1 MRTKA
6 RPQGQHVPQAPRR
19 AHGQLSFV
27 FVAPVC
33 LFPSRRPQDSLLIR
47 LAQPL
52 SASLGQFAQSLLT
65 WMKVGSG
72 ADSDNNSTATGTL
85 PSSGQKIAYE
95 V

>member
-1 MRTKA
+1 MSF
-6 RPQGQHVPQAPRR
+6 PRQY
-19 AHGQLSFV
+19 A
-27 FVAPVC
+27 

-47 LAQPL
+47 LVQPL

-85 PSSGQKIAYE
+85 PSSGRKIAYE
-95 V
+95 VEPVKNK